1 MGSRSGK
8 SEEGILRIDRPAN
21 TETCA
26 NERCGHPFGAHYLSH
41 DGQTSG
47 CSTDTGDIDH
57 SVNLCRCT
65 GFLVRYMYKPRQPRA
80 SKAKP

>member
-1 MGSRSGK
+1 M
-8 SEEGILRIDRPAN
+8 RIDRPAD

-47 CSTDTGDIDH
+47 CSVVYSNQTDPDQM
-57 SVNLCRCT
+57 CRCT
-65 GFLVRYMYKPRQPRA
+65 GFMIRYMYKPRQPRP

>member
-1 MGSRSGK
+1 V
-8 SEEGILRIDRPAN
+8 RIDRPAN

-47 CSTDTGDIDH
+47 CSVTDADPQQSARGIC
-57 SVNLCRCT
+57 LCT